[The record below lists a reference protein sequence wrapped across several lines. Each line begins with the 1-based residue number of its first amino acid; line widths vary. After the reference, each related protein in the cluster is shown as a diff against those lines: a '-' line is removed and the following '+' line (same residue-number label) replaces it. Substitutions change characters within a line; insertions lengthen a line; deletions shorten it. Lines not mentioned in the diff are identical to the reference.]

1 MINILIHIYIYLKIS
16 INCYLWYMCFEENS
30 FPTIDFYYNTITPF
44 PFYIYN
50 SLSSGVFQWHRRK
63 FPKLWCSN
71 MLTIQLENFIF
82 QLLEYGISK
91 PSSRPQNTKW
101 SGDKEILIPYWQNER
116 SLIRLYVAKEDN
128 ISPSFV
134 MRACNPSGGI
144 KVMGHWPSL
153 AGRILWGSCTDLP
166 IPSKEMD

>member
-1 MINILIHIYIYLKIS
+1 MNYANLIKVCERVS
-16 INCYLWYMCFEENS
+16 D
-30 FPTIDFYYNTITPF
+30 DFYGLKNMSWLLIWHHGSIIAF
-44 PFYIYN
+44 
-50 SLSSGVFQWHRRK
+50 FQWHRRK

-116 SLIRLYVAKEDN
+116 SLIRLYAAKEDN
-128 ISPSFV
+128 ILPSFV
-134 MRACNPSGGI
+134 LWACNPSGGI
-144 KVMGHWPSL
+144 KVMGHWPSPV
-153 AGRILWGSCTDLP
+153 GRILWGSCTDLP